1 MAKKKNEGQKHIIVN
16 EEIHKMVKRI
26 AGIEGITMQTVIRKS
41 LEKKYKKY
49 L

>member
-1 MAKKKNEGQKHIIVN
+1 MTKKKNEGQKHIIVN

-26 AGIEGITMQTVIRKS
+26 AAIEGITMQVAIRKAMR
-41 LEKKYKKY
+41 KKYKQY